1 MPDQEY
7 FVELI
12 KENQGILYKISS
24 LYTNNEADRQDL
36 RQEMIY
42 QLWRSFDS
50 FSGKSKISTW
60 IYRVALNTALLFVKK
75 DKRKGTAITL
85 DEGQLPLIDTVDN
98 VMEERIKLLYKT
110 IRKLTDVERAII
122 LLYLE
127 GKKYEEIAEITGF
140 TPTNIG
146 TRIGR
151 IKIKLKSQIKHS

>member
-1 MPDQEY
+1 MPNQEY

-42 QLWRSFDS
+42 QLWKSFDS

-75 DKRKGTAITL
+75 DKRKETAITF
-85 DEGQLPLIDTVDN
+85 DEGKLPLIDMVDN

-151 IKIKLKSQIKHS
+151 IKMKLKSQIKHS